1 MKGSIAALLAGW
13 ALLTAGVAALTTP
26 WAWALSAGLLLA
38 SYGAVGMLA
47 AVRER
52 QETMAQ
58 EPPPAAGGAR

>member
-1 MKGSIAALLAGW
+1 MKGSIAALIVGW

-38 SYGAVGMLA
+38 AYGSVGLLA

-58 EPPPAAGGAR
+58 EPPKPAGG